1 MRRFILFIVCLLL
14 GLGMLVAGLVIP
26 MHLRA
31 VDAKVLRHGGQGSRT
46 LVQQGLELTRE
57 SKVGAAQ
64 LILAEAQQQHLPGAA
79 ELQASIANVSR
90 QHGLWQVWGEPE
102 PRFQS
107 IFDSDKHGKIQEL
120 LRGIFK
126 Q

>member
-1 MRRFILFIVCLLL
+1 MRRFILFIVCILL

-57 SKVGAAQ
+57 VRWARPS
-64 LILAEAQQQHLPGAA
+64 
-79 ELQASIANVSR
+79 
-90 QHGLWQVWGEPE
+90 
-102 PRFQS
+102 
-107 IFDSDKHGKIQEL
+107 
-120 LRGIFK
+120 
-126 Q
+126 